1 MRKTVLEPIT
11 IFRTKVKNEVKVE
24 LQEEKQVI
32 IHFVVSNCYGRQMR
46 IWKTTYLVTEDQQK
60 IPMVFWK
67 GISLYPKWTDIDTR
81 GNFYF
86 TLIFTGL
93 PSDCKVFSLI
103 EEIPEPGGF
112 DLKNIPRDKKDVY
125 HIGL

>member
-1 MRKTVLEPIT
+1 MKKTVLEPIT
-11 IFRTKVKNEVKVE
+11 ISRTKVKNKVKVQLE
-24 LQEEKQVI
+24 EEKQVI
-32 IHFVVSNCYGRQMR
+32 IHCSIADCYGRQMR

-60 IPMVFWK
+60 IPMVFWQ

-86 TLIFTGL
+86 TLIFSGL